1 MIQNIKVFSQS
12 YFPFWSKY
20 KFLKNEP
27 ILPLVFIPNFFFFF
41 FFFVE
46 ERKSSEGLEQLSL
59 QSAGQKSGLIECLS
73 VVV

>member
-27 ILPLVFIPNFFFFF
+27 ILPLVFFF

-59 QSAGQKSGLIECLS
+59 QSSGQKSGLIECLS